1 MINFLLSVV
10 VTVLCGF
17 AAHEGIKI
25 GNEHIK
31 DLDMSPNIGAIIGI
45 LFGVYG
51 VIGLAL
57 YGVIK
62 VMIKRMIKH

>member
-10 VTVLCGF
+10 VTLLCGF

-51 VIGLAL
+51 IIGLVL

-62 VMIKRMIKH
+62 VLIKHMVKH